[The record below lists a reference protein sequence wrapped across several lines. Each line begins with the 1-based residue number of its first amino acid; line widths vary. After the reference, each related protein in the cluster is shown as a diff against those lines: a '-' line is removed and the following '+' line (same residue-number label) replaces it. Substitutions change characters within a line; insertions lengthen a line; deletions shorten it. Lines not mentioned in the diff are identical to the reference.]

1 VRTAPRTELLRST
14 PYRLS
19 PLSRGVPRREPG
31 AFGVPGVRRRKVK
44 TRAWR
49 GRTVAFSNEQ
59 HRKRY
64 AEDSK
69 HRERK
74 LASNRSYRA
83 EHRERLNV
91 LWCDKWRS
99 SAAYRER
106 HASTRLKTIYG
117 LTAEQHRWLVEQ
129 QNGVCAICKQPS
141 RRALCVDHCHATRQV
156 RGLLCDKCNTALG
169 LLDDDAGRMLAAV
182 AYLDRAFVIPESF
195 SAGLSELLASLLNA
209 SPPPLPDPSS
219 TS

>member
-1 VRTAPRTELLRST
+1 M
-14 PYRLS
+14 
-19 PLSRGVPRREPG
+19 
-31 AFGVPGVRRRKVK
+31 
-44 TRAWR
+44 
-49 GRTVAFSNEQ
+49 AFSNEQ

-117 LTAEQHRWLVEQ
+117 LTAEQHRRLVEQ
-129 QNGVCAICKQPS
+129 QNGVCALCKQRS

-182 AYLDRAFVIPESF
+182 AYLDRIRVIPAAF
-195 SAGLSELLASLLNA
+195 TAGLPGLLASLLDA
-209 SPPPLPDPSS
+209 TPPPPADSP
-219 TS
+219 TSAGRARHNARS

>member
-1 VRTAPRTELLRST
+1 MAGTD
-14 PYRLS
+14 
-19 PLSRGVPRREPG
+19 
-31 AFGVPGVRRRKVK
+31 
-44 TRAWR
+44 
-49 GRTVAFSNEQ
+49 VAFSNEQ